1 MADESRAAG
10 RLGFPVWEFMT
21 PAKNVITFALVNGR
35 LFDQRDFERIRFCFG
50 VREFLGYLNG
60 RRGEPGA
67 RHLYADVIERVG
79 GIEVLDSDFLLWLEE
94 SRGEG

>member
-1 MADESRAAG
+1 MRVEQPAD
-10 RLGFPVWEFMT
+10 WEFMT
-21 PAKNVITFALVNGR
+21 PAKNVITSAPVNGR
-35 LFDQRDFERIRFCFG
+35 LFDQRDSEQIRFCFV
-50 VREFLGYLNG
+50 VREFLGYLDG

-67 RHLYADVIERVG
+67 RHCYADVIERVG